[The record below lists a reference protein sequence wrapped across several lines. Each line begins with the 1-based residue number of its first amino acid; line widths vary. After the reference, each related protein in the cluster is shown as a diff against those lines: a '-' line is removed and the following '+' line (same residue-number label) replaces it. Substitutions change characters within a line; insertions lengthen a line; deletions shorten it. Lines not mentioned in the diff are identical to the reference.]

1 MRFRDLNG
9 VKFGRLLAIRVYG
22 ISAGK
27 TDWLCACDC
36 GAAPIVRGT
45 HLTAGKVKSCGCFAN
60 ERVAQLNK
68 THGLSKTRTYRI
80 WRNMLNRCYYEKHRE
95 FKYWGGRGITVCN
108 DWRKS
113 FMNFYQSMGEAPSWA
128 SIDRIDNDGNY
139 EERNCR
145 WATNKEQAQNKGRKA
160 A

>member
-1 MRFRDLNG
+1 
-9 VKFGRLLAIRVYG
+9 
-22 ISAGK
+22 
-27 TDWLCACDC
+27 
-36 GAAPIVRGT
+36 
-45 HLTAGKVKSCGCFAN
+45 
-60 ERVAQLNK
+60 
-68 THGLSKTRTYRI
+68 
-80 WRNMLNRCYYEKHRE
+80 MLNRCYYEKHRE

-139 EERNCR
+139 EARNCR